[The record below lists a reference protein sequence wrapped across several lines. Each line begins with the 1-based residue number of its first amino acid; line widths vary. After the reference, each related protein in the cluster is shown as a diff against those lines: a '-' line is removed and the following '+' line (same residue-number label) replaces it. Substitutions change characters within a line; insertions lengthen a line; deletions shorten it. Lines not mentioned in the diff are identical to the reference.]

1 MEDLFMQSRVRA
13 VLILL
18 VLVGFG
24 SSRPLAHHSV
34 SGEFDLSK
42 TATLKGVISRLDWI
56 NPHIYVY
63 LDVAEEGGA
72 TTTYML
78 ETFPPP
84 QMRRAGLTKELIMGK
99 SDEVVTVTILPS
111 RDGTKHIGYIERI
124 TYADGHYYQLGSNEE
139 EQLRRRGGQP
149 PAP

>member
-1 MEDLFMQSRVRA
+1 MRSRGGA

-18 VLVGFG
+18 ALIGFG
-24 SSRPLAHHSV
+24 SSTPLAHHSV

-56 NPHIYVY
+56 NPHIYLY
-63 LDVAEEGGA
+63 LEVPEEKGV

-99 SDEVVTVTILPS
+99 PDEMVTIEILPP
-111 RDGTKHIGYIERI
+111 RDGSKHIGYIERI
-124 TYADGHYYQLGSNEE
+124 TYQDGHYYQLGSNEE

-149 PAP
+149 PAAPQ

>member
-1 MEDLFMQSRVRA
+1 MRSRSGA

-18 VLVGFG
+18 VLIGFG
-24 SSRPLAHHSV
+24 SSTPLAHHSV
-34 SGEFDLSK
+34 SGEFDLTK

-63 LDVAEEGGA
+63 LDVAEEKGT

-99 SDEVVTVTILPS
+99 PDEMVTVDILPP
-111 RDGTKHIGYIERI
+111 RDGSKHIGYIERI
-124 TYADGHYYQLGSNEE
+124 TYQDGHFNQLGSNEE
-139 EQLRRRGGQP
+139 EQLRRRGGQ
-149 PAP
+149 

>member
-1 MEDLFMQSRVRA
+1 MQFRVRA
-13 VLILL
+13 VLVLV
-18 VLVGFG
+18 VLVGLA
-24 SSRPLAHHSV
+24 SSMPLAHHSV

-63 LDVAEEGGA
+63 LDVTEENGA

-84 QMRRAGLTKELIMGK
+84 QMRRVGLTKELIMGK
-99 SDEVVTVTILPS
+99 PGEVVTITILPP

-124 TYADGHYYQLGSNEE
+124 TYQDGHFSQLGSNEE

-149 PAP
+149 ATAPVPQ

>member
-1 MEDLFMQSRVRA
+1 MRARVGA

-24 SSRPLAHHSV
+24 ASTALAHHSV

-63 LDVAEEGGA
+63 LDVPEEKGA
-72 TTTYML
+72 AATTYML

-99 SDEVVTVTILPS
+99 PDEMVTIEILPP
-111 RDGTKHIGYIERI
+111 RDGSKHIGYIERI
-124 TYADGHYYQLGSNEE
+124 TYQDGHYYQLGSNEE

-149 PAP
+149 PAAPQ

>member
-1 MEDLFMQSRVRA
+1 MRSRSGA

-18 VLVGFG
+18 VLIGFG
-24 SSRPLAHHSV
+24 SSTPFAHHSV
-34 SGEFDLSK
+34 SGEFDLTK

-63 LDVAEEGGA
+63 LDVAEENGA

-99 SDEVVTVTILPS
+99 PGEVVTISILPP

-124 TYADGHYYQLGSNEE
+124 TYQDGHFNQLGSNEE

-149 PAP
+149 PAAPQ

>member
-1 MEDLFMQSRVRA
+1 MQSRVRA
-13 VLILL
+13 VLIVLA
-18 VLVGFG
+18 LVGCG
-24 SSRPLAHHSV
+24 SSTSLAHHSV
-34 SGEFDLSK
+34 SGEFDLTK
-42 TATLKGVISRLDWI
+42 TATLKGIISRLDWI

-63 LDVAEEGGA
+63 LDVKEENGA

-99 SDEVVTVTILPS
+99 PDEVVTVIILPP

-124 TYADGHYYQLGSNEE
+124 TYQDGHYNQLGSNEE

-149 PAP
+149 PAAPQQ

>member
-1 MEDLFMQSRVRA
+1 MRARVGA

-24 SSRPLAHHSV
+24 SSTPLAHHSV

-42 TATLKGVISRLDWI
+42 TATLKGVIARLDWI
-56 NPHIYVY
+56 NPHIYLY
-63 LDVAEEGGA
+63 LDVSEEKGV

-99 SDEVVTVTILPS
+99 PDEMVTIEILPP
-111 RDGTKHIGYIERI
+111 RDGSKHIGYIERI
-124 TYADGHYYQLGSNEE
+124 TYQDGHYYQLGSNEE
-139 EQLRRRGGQP
+139 EQLRRRGAQP
-149 PAP
+149 PAAPQ

>member
-1 MEDLFMQSRVRA
+1 MQSRVPA
-13 VLILL
+13 VLIFL

-63 LDVAEEGGA
+63 LDVRDESGS

-84 QMRRAGLTKELIMGK
+84 QMRRAGLTKEAIMGK
-99 SDEVVTVTILPS
+99 SDDVVTVTILPA
-111 RDGTKHIGYIERI
+111 RDGSKHIGYIERI
-124 TYADGHYYQLGSNEE
+124 TYPDGHFFQLGSNEE
-139 EQLRRRGGQP
+139 EQLRRRGGPP
-149 PAP
+149 PATP